1 MIELRDVEVYY
12 YGEKVYDLNIVVPD
26 GRTLILA
33 PCGNGKTTLF
43 RIICGLKEIK
53 DGFVFIDGK
62 DVSFEPPKTRNLALV
77 CEQSIPKDNQK
88 VSDVLAFPLKKRK
101 MPKAERQETIMK
113 TMRNFGLKDVKVK
126 LLNDDE
132 KVSLI
137 AARISER
144 NPYAVL
150 IDEPGLLFG
159 DRKAEIQGVDNV
171 VIASSDPDDIRRYSP
186 DYLIVMRNGK
196 VVAEGKPDEIE
207 GNKFVELFVK

>member
-1 MIELRDVEVYY
+1 
-12 YGEKVYDLNIVVPD
+12 
-26 GRTLILA
+26 
-33 PCGNGKTTLF
+33 
-43 RIICGLKEIK
+43 
-53 DGFVFIDGK
+53 
-62 DVSFEPPKTRNLALV
+62 
-77 CEQSIPKDNQK
+77 
-88 VSDVLAFPLKKRK
+88 

-126 LLNDDE
+126 FLSDDE

-159 DRKAEIQGVDNV
+159 DQKVEIQGVDNV

-207 GNKFVELFVK
+207 GDKFVELFVK